1 MENTHQNTP
10 AATDAIEA
18 TDAANAPNLTAQQA
32 AEIIISAHS
41 SSMVAHITQ
50 AIPFRLVPK
59 NSAGGHFNLSF
70 TDEGGMNLDVDK
82 LAIESRIEDLQPNRT
97 DFMILMGTFL
107 IQQAEAAL
115 RSVQVDHLASQLEE
129 LEKSGALKLGPTVS
143 EELVQMLSTMQQ
155 SSSEVTDKMV
165 ADHDAG
171 VTLQ

>member
-10 AATDAIEA
+10 EVTDATEA
-18 TDAANAPNLTAQQA
+18 ADAPNLTAQQA
-32 AEIIISAHS
+32 AEIITSAHT
-41 SSMVAHITQ
+41 SSMVEHITQ

-82 LAIESRIEDLQPNRT
+82 LAIESRIEDLHPNRT
-97 DFMILMGTFL
+97 DLMILMGTFL

-115 RSVQVDHLASQLEE
+115 RSVQVEHLANQLEE

>member
-10 AATDAIEA
+10 EAAEA
-18 TDAANAPNLTAQQA
+18 AEAPNLTAQQA
-32 AEIIISAHS
+32 AEIIISAHT
-41 SSMVAHITQ
+41 SSMVEHITQ
-50 AIPFRLVPK
+50 AIPFRLVPE
-59 NSAGGHFNLSF
+59 NSAGGHFNMSF

-82 LAIESRIEDLQPNRT
+82 LAVESRIKDLQPNRT

-115 RSVQVDHLASQLEE
+115 RSVQVEHLANQLEE

-165 ADHDAG
+165 AEHNAG

>member
-1 MENTHQNTP
+1 MENTQQNAP
-10 AATDAIEA
+10 EAAEAIEG
-18 TDAANAPNLTAQQA
+18 TEAPNLTAQQA
-32 AEIIISAHS
+32 AEIIISTHT
-41 SSMVAHITQ
+41 SSMVEHITQ

-59 NSAGGHFNLSF
+59 NSAGGHFNLTF
-70 TDEGGMNLDVDK
+70 TEEGGMNLDVDK
-82 LAIESRIEDLQPNRT
+82 LAVESRVKDLQPNRT

-115 RSVQVDHLASQLEE
+115 RSVQVDHLASQLQE

-143 EELVQMLSTMQQ
+143 AELVQMLSTMQQ
-155 SSSEVTDKMV
+155 SSSEVTDKLV

>member
-10 AATDAIEA
+10 EVTDVTEAAD
-18 TDAANAPNLTAQQA
+18 APNLTAQQA
-32 AEIIISAHS
+32 AEIIISAHT
-41 SSMVAHITQ
+41 SSMVEHITQ

-59 NSAGGHFNLSF
+59 NSAGGHFNLTF
-70 TDEGGMNLDVDK
+70 TEEGGMNLDVDK
-82 LAIESRIEDLQPNRT
+82 LAVESRVKDLQPNRT

-115 RSVQVDHLASQLEE
+115 RSVQVDHLAAQLEE

-143 EELVQMLSTMQQ
+143 PELVQMLSTMQQ
-155 SSSEVTDKMV
+155 SSSEVTDKLV

-171 VTLQ
+171 VNLQ

>member
-10 AATDAIEA
+10 EAADAIEA

-32 AEIIISAHS
+32 AEIIISAHT
-41 SSMVAHITQ
+41 SSMVEHITQ

-59 NSAGGHFNLSF
+59 NSAGGHFNLTF
-70 TDEGGMNLDVDK
+70 TEEGGMNLDVDK
-82 LAIESRIEDLQPNRT
+82 LAVESRVKDLQPNRT

-115 RSVQVDHLASQLEE
+115 RSVQVDHLASQLQE

-143 EELVQMLSTMQQ
+143 AELVQMLSTMQQ

>member
-10 AATDAIEA
+10 EAAEA
-18 TDAANAPNLTAQQA
+18 TDAPNLTAQQA
-32 AEIIISAHS
+32 AEIIISARS
-41 SSMVAHITQ
+41 SSMVAHVTQ

-70 TDEGGMNLDVDK
+70 TNEGGMNLDVDK

-115 RSVQVDHLASQLEE
+115 RSVQVEHLANQLEE

-143 EELVQMLSTMQQ
+143 EELVQMLATMQQ

-171 VTLQ
+171 VTPQ

>member
-10 AATDAIEA
+10 EAAEA

-32 AEIIISAHS
+32 AEIIISAHT
-41 SSMVAHITQ
+41 SSMVEHITQ

-59 NSAGGHFNLSF
+59 NSAGGHFNLTF
-70 TDEGGMNLDVDK
+70 TEEGGMNLDVDK
-82 LAIESRIEDLQPNRT
+82 LAVESRVKDLQPNRT

-115 RSVQVDHLASQLEE
+115 RSVQVEHLASQLQE

-143 EELVQMLSTMQQ
+143 AELVQMLSTMQQ
-155 SSSEVTDKMV
+155 SSSEVTDKLV